1 MAGIETSVP
10 AGTVT
15 PLENVNGRN
24 ARRVKATGLG
34 EKKLESCT
42 GVTERESTNE
52 GRNHQ
57 PAGSPG

>member
-1 MAGIETSVP
+1 MAGMETSVP

-34 EKKLESCT
+34 ENKSGSCT
-42 GVTERESTNE
+42 AVTERDSTNE

-57 PAGSPG
+57 PAGPPG